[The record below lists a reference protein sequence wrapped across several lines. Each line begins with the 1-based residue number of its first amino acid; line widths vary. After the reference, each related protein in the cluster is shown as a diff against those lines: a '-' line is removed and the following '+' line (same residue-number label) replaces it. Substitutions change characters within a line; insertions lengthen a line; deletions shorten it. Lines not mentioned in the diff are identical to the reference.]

1 MICRH
6 LETYED
12 KLDGK
17 GWRCELC
24 GEALSQERMMQLLRA
39 KSIVKE
45 MLSREQD
52 RALRREGKPP
62 RIPFCREAKKRRPGE
77 AA

>member
-1 MICRH
+1 MGCHH

-24 GEALSQERMMQLLRA
+24 GEPLAESQMFKLIRA
-39 KSIVKE
+39 RESVKQ

-52 RALRREGKPP
+52 RALRREGKLP
-62 RIPFCREAKKRRPGE
+62 RAPFCKKPPPGE
-77 AA
+77 KA